1 MRCWRLRPFCI
12 TLAITPTRTK
22 TPTPTATSTG
32 TTTNTPTATATV
44 GAGGPIAAVALSQP
58 ICLLAAT
65 VIGGGIA
72 FECASPDPTN
82 LGAGTNLANLADRLT
97 GGPPGS
103 GVPPSAADFARIDL
117 DANQRHEKG
126 R

>member
-1 MRCWRLRPFCI
+1 P
-12 TLAITPTRTK
+12 TITPTGTV
-22 TPTPTATSTG
+22 TNTPTATATASDTATPQPTRTRTPTPSVTSTA

-58 ICLLAAT
+58 ICLVAGP

-82 LGAGTNLANLADRLT
+82 LGAGTNLANLADGLT
-97 GGPPGS
+97 GRPPGS
-103 GVPPSAADFARIDL
+103 GVPPSAADF
-117 DANQRHEKG
+117 
-126 R
+126 